1 MENTII
7 EAAKINRLSS
17 ENAVFEIKNGFLT
30 MTSKDLDHAR
40 VFLHR
45 AFPFDLLWQ
54 YISVLD
60 IDQNELGVI
69 YSVDDFST
77 EQTNLLKAEFRQ

>member
-30 MTSKDLDHAR
+30 MTSKDLDPLRAASGPP
-40 VFLHR
+40 FLAPACPQPR
-45 AFPFDLLWQ
+45 CR
-54 YISVLD
+54 
-60 IDQNELGVI
+60 
-69 YSVDDFST
+69 ST
-77 EQTNLLKAEFRQ
+77 A